1 MSTAVPFIIPLF
13 LTTHTFTSKCP
24 LSIYV
29 SLCLRV
35 TGGQLSVIHTSFC
48 FDEFILSEELTVEH
62 VSQFFFLGKRVD
74 TAG

>member
-1 MSTAVPFIIPLF
+1 M
-13 LTTHTFTSKCP
+13 
-24 LSIYV
+24 
-29 SLCLRV
+29 
-35 TGGQLSVIHTSFC
+35 IHTSFC